1 MTWVKICGTTNLD
14 DARAAVEAGA
24 DAVGFIFA
32 ASKRN
37 VNVGAAAAIIA
48 QLPAAVEKIG
58 VFADDDI
65 EAVWNAVR
73 AAGLTGVQFHGHET
87 VRLMRRFVQ
96 LGEVEAA
103 GARAGEAGAESGFRK
118 PLMLKAIPVGGDPW
132 SAARFVAG
140 AEDFLDAV
148 LLDSSLPGGT
158 GKTFDWRAA
167 EEFALDLGQR
177 HKLVV
182 AGGLTADNVGAAVEL
197 LQPWGVDVVSGVERA
212 PGRKDRAKIEAFVKA
227 AKRSANKGR

>member
-14 DARAAVEAGA
+14 DARAAVAAGA

-32 ASKRN
+32 ASRRQ
-37 VNVGAAAAIIA
+37 VDVGKAAAIIA

-58 VFADDDI
+58 VFVDEDL

-73 AAGLTGVQFHGHET
+73 EAGLTGVQFHGHET

-103 GARAGEAGAESGFRK
+103 GARVGETGSESGFRK
-118 PLMLKAIPVGGDPW
+118 PRVLKAIPVGGDPW
-132 SAARFVAG
+132 SAARFVVG

-158 GKTFDWRAA
+158 GRAFDWRAA

-177 HKLVV
+177 HKLIV
-182 AGGLTADNVGAAVEL
+182 AGGLTAGNVGEAVEL
-197 LQPWGVDVVSGVERA
+197 LQPWGVDVVSGVERE

-227 AKRSANKGR
+227 ARRSGS